1 MFFFFSRWK
10 KENFHENNFLSG
22 FFIEWKKKTF
32 FKSFS
37 LCEIKSLKNQVC
49 FSHMLLMKKGKHL
62 NCSFHFHLTNG
73 NHLNWLENFL
83 MGNFSLNKREK
94 TTCFISSLCSTNG
107 NFCFI
112 FSHITSWEFSFFCL
126 ISQFPFI
133 FSSLGLT
140 RWIKKPEE
148 SWKKNPEN

>member
-1 MFFFFSRWK
+1 MFFHWV
-10 KENFHENNFLSG
+10 E
-22 FFIEWKKKTF
+22 KKTF

-37 LCEIKSLKNQVC
+37 LCEIKSLKKSSLCRRDKNT

-73 NHLNWLENFL
+73 KHLNWLENFL
-83 MGNFSLNKREK
+83 MGNFSLNTREK
-94 TTCFISSLCSTNG
+94 TTCFISSLCSTNR

-126 ISQFPFI
+126 ILQFPFI

-148 SWKKNPEN
+148 SWKKNQEN